1 MNEEKHIELITG
13 FLEGTLDER
22 QQADLQRC
30 LDQGLIPAQELEGL
44 AHLNTQLGQ
53 LPVPEP
59 SPELRIGFYEMLNAH
74 KQQERQRASWF
85 QPFQNLLSALREGHL
100 LRQLAYSMVLLAVGI
115 GLGFWLS
122 PAKSYENQLTNLTE
136 EVQQMR
142 QMMML
147 TLLEQTS
154 ATDRLKAVSLTSDLP
169 NADTQVVEA
178 LLKTLNSDPNVNVRL
193 ATIEALYPHAS
204 NPVVREGLIQ
214 SIARQESPLVQI
226 ALAQVMV
233 SLQEKRSVQELRKLL
248 RRQDL
253 NGAVEAK
260 VKESINVLL

>member
-1 MNEEKHIELITG
+1 MNDEKHIELITG

-22 QQADLQRC
+22 QQADLQLY
-30 LDQGLIPAQELEGL
+30 LDQGLIQAQELEGL
-44 AHLNTQLGQ
+44 AHLNTQLSQ

-59 SPELRIGFYEMLNAH
+59 GPELRAGFYDMLNAH
-74 KQQERQRASWF
+74 KQQERQRASWL
-85 QPFQNLLSALREGHL
+85 QPFRALLSGLAEGQL
-100 LRQLAYSMVLLAVGI
+100 MRQLAYTMVVLAVGI

-122 PAKSYENQLTNLTE
+122 PAKNYENQLTHLTG

-142 QMMML
+142 EMMML

-154 ATDRLKAVSLTSDLP
+154 ATDRLKAVSLSSDLP
-169 NADTQVVEA
+169 NADTRVVEA

-214 SIARQESPLVQI
+214 SIARQESPMVQI
-226 ALAQVMV
+226 ALADVMV
-233 SLQEKRSVQELRKLL
+233 SLQEKRSVEELRKLL